1 MPEMSSSE
9 QSLFTA
15 ALGLQAPWKV
25 VSTDFDPAAKRID
38 LEVDFERGARF
49 ACPGCGAAG
58 QPVHD
63 SRRRSWQH
71 LHFFEHRAYIHAS
84 VPRVRCG
91 GCGKTTQVPVPWAR
105 EGSGFTQLFEALV
118 VTLCAQMP
126 VQAVARHLC
135 VGDDAVWRV
144 LHHYV
149 DTARAQEDFS
159 EVTAVGIDETAAR
172 RGQNYI
178 SVFHDLGAHRRV
190 LFACPGHDQNTVAC
204 FVDDL
209 AAHGGDANRIEAAC
223 IDMSKAYIAGVGKYL
238 PNAEIT
244 FDGFHVIQL
253 ANTAVDEVRRAEV
266 REKPV
271 LKHTRWVWLKDGWR
285 WTRRQL
291 DTFHTLSRTQLK
303 TARAWRLKNALRE
316 LYAQAPSREVAEAEL
331 TRWYS
336 WARRC
341 RLEPFKRLA
350 LTIKAH
356 WNGILNAFDSRLNNG
371 GVEATNGLIQAAK
384 ARARGYRTARALI
397 TMTYLIG
404 ARLTRL
410 PASPYTTTSRATPA

>member
-1 MPEMSSSE
+1 MAPSTIDH
-9 QSLFTA
+9 SLFTA
-15 ALGLQAPWKV
+15 ALGLTPPWEV
-25 VSTDFDPAAKRID
+25 ISVEFDAEAKRID
-38 LEVDFERGARF
+38 LEVGFARGARF
-49 ACPGCGAAG
+49 TCPGCGAAN

-71 LHFFEHRAYIHAS
+71 LHFFEHRAFIHAP

-91 GCGKTTQVPVPWAR
+91 DCGKTTQVAVPWAR
-105 EGSGFTQLFEALV
+105 PGSGFSELFEAMV

-126 VQAVARHLC
+126 VQAVARLLG
-135 VGDDAVWRV
+135 VGDDALWRI

-149 DTARAQEDFS
+149 DAARAEEDYS
-159 EVTAVGIDETAAR
+159 AVEAVGIDETAAR
-172 RGQNYI
+172 RGQHYI
-178 SVFHDLGAHRRV
+178 SVFHDLEQRRV
-190 LFACPGHDQNTVAC
+190 LYACPGRDQHTVAR
-204 FVDDL
+204 FAEDL
-209 AAHGGDANRIEAAC
+209 RVHGGDPEAVSAAC
-223 IDMSKAYIAGVGKYL
+223 IDMSKAYIAGVSKFL
-238 PNAEIT
+238 PGAEIT

-253 ANTAVDEVRRAEV
+253 ANAAVDEVRRAEV
-266 REKPV
+266 RSEPI

-285 WTRRQL
+285 WTKRQL
-291 DTFHTLSRTQLK
+291 NTFHALSRTQLK

-331 TRWYS
+331 ERWYS

-384 ARARGYRTARALI
+384 ARARGYRTVRNLI

-410 PASPYTTTSRATPA
+410 PASPYTTTCRGKAA